1 VVAAEVYEPE
11 GSARL
16 ELVSGVALLHEEDAL
31 VEAMLTGW
39 AKQQLGGRRLAEKT
53 VKRRQAIVR
62 RFLEFSNEYPWHW
75 TAAHLDE
82 WSADLVCVLGRA
94 KSTIRSYHDAIR
106 SFESY
111 LNSPQ
116 YRWAEECDARFGAHP
131 VRICFE
137 SNTSS
142 HLVDYEGKAERRPM
156 TREELQRFFDYAD
169 DQVEWATRSGRKG
182 ALSAYRDAT
191 MFKVIYGWGLRR
203 TETAKL
209 DITDWYRSPQAPELG
224 KYGKLE
230 VRWGKSSKG
239 SPPKRRT
246 VHSVMPWAVE
256 AVEDYMVNVRPRYGL
271 QDHPAM
277 WPTERGGRVRPRHI
291 EERFAEYRA
300 ALRLP
305 AELVPHCLRH
315 SPVTHQIEDGVDP
328 DFVRRQV
335 GHTYQSTTAI
345 YTGVSTDFMN
355 TMMRKALDRAFA
367 TGEERQR

>member
-1 VVAAEVYEPE
+1 MAVEVYEPQ

-16 ELVSGVALLHEEDAL
+16 ELVSGVMLLREEDA
-31 VEAMLTGW
+31 VVDAMLKGW
-39 AKQQLGGRRLAEKT
+39 AKQQLGGRGLAEKT
-53 VKRRQAIVR
+53 VQRRQAIAR
-62 RFLEFSNEYPWHW
+62 QFLEFSNEYPWHW

-82 WSADLVCVLGRA
+82 WSADLVGVLGRA

-106 SFESY
+106 SLDNY
-111 LNSPQ
+111 LNAPQ
-116 YRWAEECDARFGAHP
+116 YRWAEECDIRFGTHP

-137 SNTSS
+137 SNTTS
-142 HLVDYEGKAERRPM
+142 HLVDYEGKADRRPM

-169 DQVEWATRSGRKG
+169 DRVEQAARSGRKG

-203 TETAKL
+203 TETSKL
-209 DITDWYRSPQAPELG
+209 DATDWYRSPQAPELG
-224 KYGKLE
+224 KFGKLE

-271 QDHPAM
+271 PDQPAL
-277 WPTERGGRVRPRHI
+277 WPTERGGRIRPRHI
-291 EERFAEYRA
+291 EERFAEYRD
-300 ALRLP
+300 ALKLP

-315 SPVTHQIEDGVDP
+315 SHVTHQIEDGVDP
-328 DFVRRQV
+328 EFVSRQA

-345 YTGVSTDFMN
+345 YTGVSGDFMN
-355 TMMRKALDRAFA
+355 TMMRKALDKAFA
-367 TGEERQR
+367 TDEEQKR